1 MREREKELSDE
12 GEYAYALR
20 LLAVVAVLV
29 DELRDLLLQ
38 AVVLLHEQLVHG
50 RQLPV
55 YRLQPGRLLPL
66 LLPAPACVRDA
77 RRWRSVSSGPWRTTT
92 VRARVDRAG
101 ARGEE
106 EWLTSRVV

>member
-1 MREREKELSDE
+1 MNIHTGTAVEAGREGDGEGGERERSDE
-12 GEYAYALR
+12 RVDAYALR

-55 YRLQPGRLLPL
+55 QRLQPGRLLPL
-66 LLPAPACVRDA
+66 LLPAPACVRA
-77 RRWRSVSSGPWRTTT
+77 
-92 VRARVDRAG
+92 
-101 ARGEE
+101 
-106 EWLTSRVV
+106 

>member
-1 MREREKELSDE
+1 MHERVD
-12 GEYAYALR
+12 AYALLR

-55 YRLQPGRLLPL
+55 QRLQPRRLLPL
-66 LLPAPACVRDA
+66 LLPAPACVRA
-77 RRWRSVSSGPWRTTT
+77 
-92 VRARVDRAG
+92 
-101 ARGEE
+101 
-106 EWLTSRVV
+106 

>member
-1 MREREKELSDE
+1 VREREKELSDE

-55 YRLQPGRLLPL
+55 HRLQPGRLLPL

-77 RRWRSVSSGPWRTTT
+77 PPAEIG
-92 VRARVDRAG
+92 
-101 ARGEE
+101 
-106 EWLTSRVV
+106 

>member
-1 MREREKELSDE
+1 MEKEREREWSDE
-12 GEYAYALR
+12 RERDAYALR

-55 YRLQPGRLLPL
+55 QRLQPGRLLPL
-66 LLPAPACVRDA
+66 LLPAPACI
-77 RRWRSVSSGPWRTTT
+77 
-92 VRARVDRAG
+92 
-101 ARGEE
+101 
-106 EWLTSRVV
+106 

>member
-1 MREREKELSDE
+1 MR
-12 GEYAYALR
+12 EYAYALR

-55 YRLQPGRLLPL
+55 HRLQPGRLLPL
-66 LLPAPACVRDA
+66 LLPAPACVRA
-77 RRWRSVSSGPWRTTT
+77 
-92 VRARVDRAG
+92 
-101 ARGEE
+101 
-106 EWLTSRVV
+106 